1 MYTLHCNGSQDL
13 RGLGFYRKYYLK
25 YYFISGQSGVTFK
38 PTEEENT
45 YVKNVI
51 WSQQNNYDAL
61 PVINDNDE

>member
-1 MYTLHCNGSQDL
+1 MVEVLDFIVNITLNITL
-13 RGLGFYRKYYLK
+13 F
-25 YYFISGQSGVTFK
+25 SGQSGVTFK

-61 PVINDNDE
+61 PVMNDNDE